1 MMCCSINAVCKMSL
15 EGREFLLAFHS
26 LSELNALKRAFR
38 GVFLPMRQLPAC
50 LAKSGCG
57 FALSVTPELLD
68 DVEQA
73 AARLRIGYR
82 LFTIQPALGAARFQL
97 ERERE
102 NQ

>member
-1 MMCCSINAVCKMSL
+1 MSP
-15 EGREFLLAFHS
+15 EAREFLLAFHS

-38 GVFLPMRQLPAC
+38 GLFLPMRQLPAC

-57 FALSVTPELLD
+57 FALSVTPELLG

-82 LFTIQPALGAARFQL
+82 LFTIQPGAGLDRFQL
-97 ERERE
+97 QKELE

>member
-1 MMCCSINAVCKMSL
+1 MMCCSSNAVCKMSP
-15 EGREFLLAFHS
+15 EAREVLLAFHS

-57 FALSVTPELLD
+57 FALSVTPDLLI

-97 ERERE
+97 EREQE